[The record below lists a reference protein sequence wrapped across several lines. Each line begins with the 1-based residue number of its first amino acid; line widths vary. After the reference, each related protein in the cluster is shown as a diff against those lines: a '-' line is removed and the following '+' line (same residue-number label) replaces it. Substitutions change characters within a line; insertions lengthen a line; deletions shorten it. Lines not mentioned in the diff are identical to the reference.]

1 MPPVSANLESR
12 LLPFT
17 QTLMNNWEIMCAAI
31 VLAWCL
37 FRLHKGPNVT
47 DTISGYEDRR
57 GQLPS
62 QNPSESSP
70 RAFAF
75 HDMLAW
81 IFCPRES
88 QDAPSSTPVRRDK
101 KKSIAIPS
109 AIVAPPQ
116 PVTQPYDVFLVL
128 DVEATCQQGTDF
140 NFPNEIIVRTVSI
153 GGGV

>member
-1 MPPVSANLESR
+1 
-12 LLPFT
+12 
-17 QTLMNNWEIMCAAI
+17 MNNWEIMCAAI